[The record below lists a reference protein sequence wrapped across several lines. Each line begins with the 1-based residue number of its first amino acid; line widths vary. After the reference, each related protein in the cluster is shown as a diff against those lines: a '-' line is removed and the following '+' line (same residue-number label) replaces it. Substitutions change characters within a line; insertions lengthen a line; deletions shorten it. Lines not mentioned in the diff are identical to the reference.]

1 MTDFIARRTGP
12 DFTILADG
20 FVIGRLVDCERVWV
34 FVSEDSDLT
43 DHVNGRIEAD
53 FSFSERLAAIRKGHA
68 AYEAE
73 YRAISDA
80 EYKAENAWLRHAE
93 RFDPEA
99 QADLALHDALFP
111 CGYR

>member
-20 FVIGRLVDCERVWV
+20 FVIGRMVDCERVWV
-34 FVSEDSDLT
+34 FVSEDSDLA
-43 DHVNGRIEAD
+43 DHVNSRIEAD

-73 YRAISDA
+73 CRAISKA
-80 EYKAENAWLRHAE
+80 EHDAENAWLRHAE

-111 CGYR
+111 GGYR